1 MTVVVFMADEDEVE
15 VLFLAFGADDV
26 GPPRALEE
34 AVADAYEPAARRLLR
49 CCFDDLPLSLFS
61 LEEEVEVWADS
72 ESLPLDDDEEEEPL
86 LLLSP
91 LFDDDDRGMATAA
104 SLRILL
110 ILLPVFILS
119 MVLAVVVISVVAIA
133 IFRFQDFF
141 SNGRSTY
148 LRRVR

>member
-1 MTVVVFMADEDEVE
+1 MADEDDE
-15 VLFLAFGADDV
+15 VLFLALGADDV

-49 CCFDDLPLSLFS
+49 CCLDDLPLTLFS

-72 ESLPLDDDEEEEPL
+72 ESLPLDDEEEEPPP

-119 MVLAVVVISVVAIA
+119 MVLAVVVISVVGSSDRH
-133 IFRFQDFF
+133 FSFSGFFQQRQLTYV
-141 SNGRSTY
+141 RS
-148 LRRVR
+148 L